1 MKKKEFQQ
9 AEISFRLT
17 EKELREKDQEI
28 QEQLIQFAAYLDTNT
43 KVIKKCEDNIE
54 QLKVD
59 NVKKDEETLRKTRLQ
74 KILKNKAESIRKQKE
89 AVQKYHNFL
98 EDVRNENSDEF
109 AEVSNI
115 IERYGTL
122 KDSQRTLRER
132 EAALDAQILN
142 KQKDIN

>member
-1 MKKKEFQQ
+1 
-9 AEISFRLT
+9 
-17 EKELREKDQEI
+17 
-28 QEQLIQFAAYLDTNT
+28 
-43 KVIKKCEDNIE
+43 
-54 QLKVD
+54 
-59 NVKKDEETLRKTRLQ
+59 
-74 KILKNKAESIRKQKE
+74 
-89 AVQKYHNFL
+89 VQKYHNFL

-122 KDSQRTLRER
+122 KDSQRTLKER

>member
-59 NVKKDEETLRKTRLQ
+59 NVKKDEETIRKTRLQ
-74 KILKNKAESIRKQKE
+74 KILKNKAESIRK
-89 AVQKYHNFL
+89 
-98 EDVRNENSDEF
+98 
-109 AEVSNI
+109 
-115 IERYGTL
+115 
-122 KDSQRTLRER
+122 
-132 EAALDAQILN
+132 
-142 KQKDIN
+142 